1 MLPRSSWGTKCS
13 YEKCKKIEG
22 KRDCHA
28 SKPTEWNCVKM
39 KAPRTSFQGKGQSGW
54 ASFRGS
60 VAHPAFLNT
69 MEKRWEGPHSQTLQL
84 PSESISPKE
93 SCFQAPSTLNDLT
106 DSEASVCQSQ
116 ATFLVLI
123 LGGFDLQQLEMGL
136 WFPDR
141 DWGQVVVVRAPN
153 PSHYTS
159 GQQQGP
165 GFLALQKIIPTKTES
180 SEKVKCF
187 F

>member
-39 KAPRTSFQGKGQSGW
+39 KAPRTSFQGKGQSSW

-60 VAHPAFLNT
+60 AAHPAFLNT
-69 MEKRWEGPHSQTLQL
+69 MEKRWEGPQSQTLQP

-106 DSEASVCQSQ
+106 DSEASVCQS
-116 ATFLVLI
+116 
-123 LGGFDLQQLEMGL
+123 GHSSGPDLLHTLSLLSELNIGTWEALSGEKKSESVSHSVVPDSLRPHGL
-136 WFPDR
+136 
-141 DWGQVVVVRAPN
+141 
-153 PSHYTS
+153 
-159 GQQQGP
+159 
-165 GFLALQKIIPTKTES
+165 
-180 SEKVKCF
+180 
-187 F
+187 